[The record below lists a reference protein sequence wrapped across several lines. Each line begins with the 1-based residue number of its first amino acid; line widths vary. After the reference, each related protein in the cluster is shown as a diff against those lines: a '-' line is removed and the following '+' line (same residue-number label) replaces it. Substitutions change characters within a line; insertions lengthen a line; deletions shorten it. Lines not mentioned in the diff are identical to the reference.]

1 MTVMSTVIYPNLSL
15 PGLSIRCSTGHSV
28 DREVVRSKDVQ
39 LVQVGDVV
47 DVVEA
52 RWVDSAVLG
61 YVAEVLHR
69 LGVEWEAC

>member
-1 MTVMSTVIYPNLSL
+1 M
-15 PGLSIRCSTGHSV
+15 
-28 DREVVRSKDVQ
+28 RSKDVQ
-39 LVQVGDVV
+39 LVRVGEVGDA
-47 DVVEA
+47 VEA